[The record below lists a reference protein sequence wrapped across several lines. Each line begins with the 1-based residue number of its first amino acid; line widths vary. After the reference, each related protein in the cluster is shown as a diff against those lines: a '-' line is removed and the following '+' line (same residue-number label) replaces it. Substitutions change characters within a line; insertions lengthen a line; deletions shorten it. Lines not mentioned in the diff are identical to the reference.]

1 MSRNKAKHQYKRVL
15 FPGVGPFPGFRAFPG
30 ILIFCHKYT
39 GFTLGVAK
47 IALNGSVYCELKI
60 RVQVFENSNQREFC
74 GPLNI
79 KLA

>member
-1 MSRNKAKHQYKRVL
+1 MSRNEAKHQYKRVL
-15 FPGVGPFPGFRAFPG
+15 FSGVCPFPGFPAFPG
-30 ILIFCHKYT
+30 ILIFWNKYT

-60 RVQVFENSNQREFC
+60 RVQVFENFNQRELC

>member
-15 FPGVGPFPGFRAFPG
+15 FPGVGPFPGFPAFPG
-30 ILIFCHKYT
+30 ILIFRQKYIS
-39 GFTLGVAK
+39 FTLEVAK

-60 RVQVFENSNQREFC
+60 RVQVLENFNQTEFC